1 MLGRRPVRSENRWER
16 MDKRSY
22 PVEYYYENGEY
33 PVVEFIINELTVD
46 QQGAVKKYSD
56 MLKDRGPQLH
66 RPQVEKLKGYSRLW
80 ELRPSF
86 WKTEIRIVFTWRNN
100 RPVFLEGFIEKAE
113 GKKTRRHY
121 KRDHERC
128 LKLKQKT
135 E

>member
-1 MLGRRPVRSENRWER
+1 VVINNYLI
-16 MDKRSY
+16 
-22 PVEYYYENGEY
+22 EYYYEKGKY
-33 PVVEFIINELTVD
+33 PVAEFIINELTPE

-56 MLKDRGPQLH
+56 LLEERGPQLH

-86 WKTEIRIVFTWRNN
+86 WRTEIRIIFTWHNK

-121 KRDHERC
+121 ERANERC
-128 LKLKQKT
+128 IKLDNKEGIK
-135 E
+135 